1 MISSRELAIAT
12 AGRSPRTLRWLVPTA
27 VTPTEQSIWKAPLR
41 RLTVGLV
48 MLVVATAFEALAV
61 ATSMPAAVR
70 ELGDLDLYGWTF
82 SAFLLTNLIG
92 ITVGGG
98 ESDRVGPARVII
110 AGTVL
115 FASGLVV
122 SGFAPS
128 MAVIV
133 LGRALQGFGG
143 GLLFSAAYAA
153 LARAYRVETQ
163 PRVLAVLSSA
173 WVIPGLIGPG
183 LAGLATEHGSWRWVF
198 LGLVPMPI
206 FATVLVLPGLRVLS
220 PTDGNAAAGESRKR
234 IVRSVEL
241 GVGAGVALSALSLEP
256 RTLGAGLVVV
266 GVVVAIDALRAL
278 LPSGTLLA
286 RAGLPAAV
294 ASMALVNFAFFGT
307 EAFVPLALD
316 RVRHAPVLLAGGA
329 LTAAAMTWTVGAWL
343 PVRLAG
349 RGVSRRTLI
358 LVGHAVLGIGLLGIA
373 AVLLPSV
380 HAAFAVVAW
389 AVTGLGMGLAYT
401 SLSAAI
407 LESAEP
413 GRAGIASASLQ
424 LAQVLG
430 AAVATGAGGVIVVA
444 PFAGDPP
451 TLGIAAVDAV
461 MLVALVVSTLAAWRV
476 ERM

>member
-1 MISSRELAIAT
+1 M
-12 AGRSPRTLRWLVPTA
+12 
-27 VTPTEQSIWKAPLR
+27 TEQSIWKPPLR

-61 ATSMPAAVR
+61 ATSMPATVR
-70 ELGDLDLYGWTF
+70 ELGDLDLYGWAF

-98 ESDRVGPARVII
+98 ESDRIGPARVII
-110 AGTVL
+110 AGTLL

-133 LGRALQGFGG
+133 AGRALQGFGG
-143 GLLFSAAYAA
+143 GLLFSAAYAVI
-153 LARAYRVETQ
+153 ARVYRVETQ

-183 LAGLATEHGSWRWVF
+183 VAGLVTEHASWRWVF

-206 FATVLVLPGLRVLS
+206 LATVLVLPGLHTL
-220 PTDGNAAAGESRKR
+220 PPAAEVAAPVDDSRKR
-234 IVRSVEL
+234 IMRSVQL
-241 GVGAGVALSALSLEP
+241 GAGAGVALSALGLAP
-256 RTLGAGLVVV
+256 WQLGAVVCAV
-266 GVVVAIDALRAL
+266 GAVLAIDALRAL
-278 LPSGTLLA
+278 LPAGTLLA

-316 RVRHAPVLLAGGA
+316 RVRHAPVLLTGGA
-329 LTAAAMTWTVGAWL
+329 LTAAAITWTVGAWL

-349 RGVSRRTLI
+349 RVSRRTLI
-358 LVGHAVLGIGLLGIA
+358 LVGHAVLGGGFVGIA
-373 AVLLPSV
+373 AVLLPGV
-380 HAAFAVVAW
+380 HPALAVVAW
-389 AVTGLGMGLAYT
+389 AVAGLGMGLAYT
-401 SLSAAI
+401 CLSAAI

-430 AAVATGAGGVIVVA
+430 AALATGAGGAIVAA

-451 TLGIAAVDAV
+451 TLGIAAVDGL
-461 MLVALVVSTLAAWRV
+461 MLVALVLSTFAAQRV
-476 ERM
+476 QRDQCA

>member
-1 MISSRELAIAT
+1 M
-12 AGRSPRTLRWLVPTA
+12 
-27 VTPTEQSIWKAPLR
+27 TEQSIWKPPLR
-41 RLTVGLV
+41 RVTAGLV

-61 ATSMPAAVR
+61 ATIMPAVVR
-70 ELGDLDLYGWTF
+70 ELGDLELYGWAF

-98 ESDRVGPARVII
+98 ESDRIGPARVII
-110 AGTVL
+110 AGTLL
-115 FASGLVV
+115 FASGLIV

-128 MAVIV
+128 MLVIV

-153 LARAYRVETQ
+153 LARAYRVESQ

-183 LAGLATEHGSWRWVF
+183 IAGLVTEHASWRWVF

-206 FATVLVLPGLRVLS
+206 LATLLVVPALRMLPT
-220 PTDGNAAAGESRKR
+220 PAEATAPAEDPRKR
-234 IVRSVEL
+234 IARSVQL
-241 GVGAGVALSALSLEP
+241 GAGAGLALSALALKP
-256 RTLGAGLVVV
+256 LLLGATIVAV
-266 GVVVAIDALRAL
+266 GALLAIDALRAL
-278 LPSGTLLA
+278 LPTGTLLA

-316 RVRHAPVLLAGGA
+316 RVKHAPVLLAGIA
-329 LTAAAMTWTVGAWL
+329 LTAAAITWTVGAWL

-349 RGVSRRTLI
+349 RVSRRTLI
-358 LVGHAVLGIGLLGIA
+358 LVGHAVLGVGTVGVA
-373 AVLLPSV
+373 AVLLPAV
-380 HAAFAVVAW
+380 HPAIAIAAW

-401 SLSAAI
+401 CLSAAI

-430 AAVATGAGGVIVVA
+430 AALATGAGGAIVAA

-451 TLGIAAVDAV
+451 VVGIVVVDAV
-461 MLVALVVSTLAAWRV
+461 MLAALAVSTFAAWRV
-476 ERM
+476 EKR